1 MASNVFQANA
11 YQIGQRPVPLL
22 EVQAFAFPT
31 TGVVAFDTIN
41 SPTRSLSTGVN
52 VYSGLQVV
60 ATGTLYYFQQTFAAL
75 VTLINA

>member
-1 MASNVFQANA
+1 MANVFTANA
-11 YQIGQRPVPLL
+11 YQIGQRPVELIN
-22 EVQAFAFPT
+22 VQTFAFPV

-60 ATGTLYYFQQTFAAL
+60 ATGQLYYFQQTFSAL
-75 VTLINA
+75 VTLINT